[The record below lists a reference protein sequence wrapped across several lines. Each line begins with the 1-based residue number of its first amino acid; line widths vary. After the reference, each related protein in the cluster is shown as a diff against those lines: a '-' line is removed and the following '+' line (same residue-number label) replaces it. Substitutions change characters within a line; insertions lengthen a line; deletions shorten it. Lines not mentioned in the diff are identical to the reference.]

1 MKNSESNCMA
11 MSPSVS
17 YGDSDETDVPSGLIR
32 AILDKDTNYDSK
44 LVTDNIS
51 ELEDT
56 RTMEYLN
63 MYL

>member
-1 MKNSESNCMA
+1 MA